1 MTMSE
6 KSVVTKPAAA
16 SGTRTGVGRLGSSQ
30 GILLQ
35 LLGRFGILIGLFILM
50 SIFTSL
56 SPIFLTTNNLRNILI
71 QAGTNAII
79 AAGMTFVILSGNID
93 LSVGSTLALSS
104 VVGATYIKNGGPI
117 WLGVLIML
125 GIGAAGGLLNGVFV
139 AYFRFPAFITTLA
152 TMWLF
157 RGLAYVY
164 TEGQAVTGLP
174 RDFRKLAMGEIL
186 GIPNV
191 IFLLLAVYALAHF
204 TLARMTVGRYVYAVG
219 DNEEAAR
226 LSGVNVG
233 QTKVLVFAVCGFL
246 AALGGV
252 VYTSRLFSGQPV
264 AGITYEL
271 SAIAAVVIG
280 GTSLSGGV
288 GGVLGTL
295 VGAVF
300 IATLMNGLVIL
311 NVSAF
316 WQQVLMGIVVL
327 AAVAV
332 DKYRKILSA
341 RRV

>member
-1 MTMSE
+1 MTE
-6 KSVVTKPAAA
+6 KSAMPARE
-16 SGTRTGVGRLGSSQ
+16 SKRNVIGKLHINRST
-30 GILLQ
+30 LLE
-35 LLGRFGILIGLFILM
+35 LLGRFGILAGLFVLM
-50 SIFTSL
+50 GVFTTL
-56 SPIFLTTNNLRNILI
+56 SPIFLTSSNLKNVLI
-71 QAGTNAII
+71 QAGTNAIV
-79 AAGMTFVILSGNID
+79 AAGMTFVILSADID
-93 LSVGSTLALSS
+93 LSVGSALALSS
-104 VVGATYIKNGGPI
+104 VVGATYIKNGEPI
-117 WLGVLIML
+117 WLGILIML
-125 GIGAAGGLLNGVFV
+125 GVGSAGGLLNGICV
-139 AYFRFPAFITTLA
+139 AYLGFPSFITTLA

-174 RDFRKLAMGEIL
+174 KDFRQLALGDVY

-191 IFLLLAVYALAHF
+191 ILLILVVYAISYLILSRV
-204 TLARMTVGRYVYAVG
+204 TIGRHIYAVG
-219 DNEEAAR
+219 DNKEAAR
-226 LSGVNVG
+226 LSGVNVNR
-233 QTKVLVFAVCGFL
+233 TKVLVFVLSGFL

-288 GGVLGTL
+288 GGILGTL
-295 VGAVF
+295 GGAIF

-327 AAVAV
+327 AAVAI
-332 DKYRKILSA
+332 DKYRQRVYRISA
-341 RRV
+341 SRI